1 MTKWLLIATGGAV
14 GSVLRYAVH
23 TWVQRLTSSNFPLGT
38 LTVNLVGC
46 LVIGVLAAA
55 FAGPIQIREEY
66 RLGLV
71 VGVLGG
77 FTTFSTFGLETFL
90 LMNLG
95 QLGLALLNIVLSCSI
110 GLIAVWFGYRAGEY
124 WFAA

>member
-1 MTKWLLIATGGAV
+1 
-14 GSVLRYAVH
+14 VLRYAVH
-23 TWVQRLTSSNFPLGT
+23 TWVQRLTSTNFPLGT

-95 QLGLALLNIVLSCSI
+95 QLGLAVLNIVLSCSI
-110 GLIAVWFGYRAGEY
+110 GLLAVWLGYRVGEH